1 MFLGHC
7 DKKQR
12 LVLPATHT
20 RCGLLA
26 LGLSQQ
32 RSSLSLSAFFFI
44 RFSRLLQGIELLLK
58 LGYVLS
64 ISFVGF
70 PVLPEFISS
79 LDGFSSPVVTAAYQ
93 F

>member
-1 MFLGHC
+1 
-7 DKKQR
+7 
-12 LVLPATHT
+12 V
-20 RCGLLA
+20 

-32 RSSLSLSAFFFI
+32 RASLSLSAFFI
-44 RFSRLLQGIELLLK
+44 RFSGLLQGIELLLK
-58 LGYVLS
+58 LGYVRS

-79 LDGFSSPVVTAAYQ
+79 LDGFRSPVVTAAYQ